1 MSAAQAAKPKPKP
14 RPRAKRG
21 VDDATALSL
30 RINNGLSYAQIGAI
44 QGKSKQAIHQ
54 RLRHILPDEATEAYK
69 AKRADILS
77 RVQLRVLES
86 IDDESINK
94 APLAA
99 RATTYGILYDK
110 ERLERGQSTSNM
122 MSVHADL
129 EALRGARRE
138 IQEADE
144 IDV

>member
-1 MSAAQAAKPKPKP
+1 MSAAQAAKPKRTHKTTG
-14 RPRAKRG
+14 RVDRDKAIELRAKH
-21 VDDATALSL
+21 
-30 RINNGLSYAQIGAI
+30 GLTYAQIGAI
-44 QGKSKQAIHQ
+44 NGVSKQAIHK
-54 RLRHILPDEATEAYK
+54 LIKHLEPDETTETYK
-69 AKRADILS
+69 STRADVLAKVQHNLLS
-77 RVQLRVLES
+77 ELTPAKVQKMQPRDIVVS
-86 IDDESINK
+86 M
-94 APLAA
+94 
-99 RATTYGILYDK
+99 GILYDK